1 MNAPTAPRFERARFV
16 GQRMPRKEDARLL
29 TGRGSYVDD
38 IVLPGMLH
46 VAFVRSPIARGK
58 IVSIDAS
65 QARALPGVRA
75 VFTVEDLKRF
85 GIQMISF
92 FLIVPPP
99 GPKIHPLADG
109 RVAYVGD
116 PVAMVVADSRYI
128 AEDAAGL
135 VNVKYEP
142 EEPVVTM
149 QAAFTGPKVHPDW
162 ADNIAAVLEQPHP
175 ELEEVFRT
183 APHVVEGTIKHQRIC
198 QSPMETR
205 GVVVSSKGEEEITV
219 YISTQSPHIAAR
231 YLSLAFGL
239 PESHIRVIAKDVG
252 GGFGLKNQPWREEV
266 ATIAAGLILGRP
278 VKWIEDRFEHLTTA
292 NLAREQ
298 EMTLKLAFD
307 KKGKLLGAHA
317 DYLQQNGAFPQ
328 FPDANIAAMMFMW
341 PAYKLPR
348 FGYLARGIFTNT
360 VGLGGYRGPWAI
372 ETLARET
379 LMDIAAKQIGIDPIE
394 IRRRNLITAKDQ
406 PYNDLAFGFVLED
419 ITPNECLDQ
428 LLKKVDVAAFRAEQ
442 AEAREEGRY
451 LGLGIAT
458 YIEPTAATGFNVL
471 ASDIAQLRI
480 EPTGKVTAILSTHS
494 QGHGTQTTM
503 AQVIADSLG
512 VRFEDVS
519 VFEDDSSRGGFGPG
533 AAGSRQAVLGGGAS
547 IRAARILVDKVKRI
561 AGHILNAN
569 PDDVRIEEGMV
580 RVSGAEEM
588 SRTLREIAEIAYGEP
603 ARLPPGME
611 PGLEAQYRYN
621 APPVTWTSAAHA
633 CIVEVDAETG
643 FVTIKRWVCSEDCGV
658 VINPAIV
665 EGQIAGGLAQGI
677 GQVLLEEMHF
687 DDQGNPTAATFKDY
701 LLPAAVDVPEF
712 EYTHIV
718 TPSAAEGGFR
728 GVGEGGAIIGPPTLV
743 NAIADAL
750 TPFGAPRCLE
760 LPLNPAKILQLM
772 EGGPSAGGS

>member
-29 TGRGSYVDD
+29 TGRGSFVDD
-38 IVLPGMLH
+38 ITLPGMLH
-46 VAFVRSPIARGK
+46 VAFVRSPIARGR
-58 IVSIDAS
+58 IVSIDAT
-65 QARALPGVRA
+65 QARELPGVRA
-75 VFTVEDLKRF
+75 VFTLEDLLRF
-85 GIQMISF
+85 DVQMISF

-116 PVAMVVADSRYI
+116 PVAMVVAEDRYI

-135 VNVKYEP
+135 VQVEYAP
-142 EEPVVTM
+142 EEPVVAM
-149 QAAFTGPKVHPDW
+149 RDAFAGPPVHPDW
-162 ADNIAAVLEQPHP
+162 KDNVAAVEARPDP
-175 ELEEVFRT
+175 ELEAIFKS
-183 APHVVEGTIKHQRIC
+183 AAHVVEGTVRHQRIC

-205 GVVVSSKGEEEITV
+205 GVVASPNGAEELTV

-231 YLSLAFGL
+231 YLSIAFGL
-239 PESHIRVIAKDVG
+239 PETNIRVVAKDVG

-266 ATIAAGLILGRP
+266 ATVAAGLILGRP

-298 EMTLKLAFD
+298 EMTLRLAFD
-307 KKGKLLGAHA
+307 KDARLLGAHA

-328 FPDANIAAMMFMW
+328 FPDANLAAMMFMW
-341 PAYKLPR
+341 PAYKNPR
-348 FGYLARGIFTNT
+348 FSYLARGIFTNT

-379 LMDIAAKQIGIDPIE
+379 VLDIAARRIGVDPIE
-394 IRRRNLITAKDQ
+394 IRRRNLIAAADQ
-406 PYNDLAFGFVLED
+406 PYTDRAFGFVLED
-419 ITPNECLDQ
+419 ITPDECLDA
-428 LLKKVDVAAFRAEQ
+428 LLAKVDVAAFRAEQ
-442 AEAREEGRY
+442 ARARLEGRY

-458 YIEPTAATGFNVL
+458 YIEPTAATGFSVL
-471 ASDIAQLRI
+471 ASDVAQIRV
-480 EPTGKVTAILSTHS
+480 EPTGKVTAVLSTHS

-533 AAGSRQAVLGGGAS
+533 AAGSRQAVSGGGAS
-547 IRAARILVDKVKRI
+547 IRAARLLVDKIKRL
-561 AGHILNAN
+561 AGHVLNAS

-580 RVSGAEEM
+580 RVAGAEEM
-588 SRTLREIAEIAYGEP
+588 SRTLREIAEIAYNEP
-603 ARLPPGME
+603 ARLPPDME

-633 CIVEVDAETG
+633 CVVEVDAETG
-643 FVTIKRWVCSEDCGV
+643 FVAIKRWVCSEDCGV

-677 GQVLLEEMHF
+677 GQVLLEEMPF
-687 DDQGNPTAATFKDY
+687 DDRGNPTAATFKDY
-701 LLPAAVDVPEF
+701 LLPAFVDVPDFEF
-712 EYTHIV
+712 THVV

-750 TPFGAPRCLE
+750 SPFGAECLE
-760 LPLNPAKILQLM
+760 LPLTPARILEM
-772 EGGPSAGGS
+772 MAKGARAEPA